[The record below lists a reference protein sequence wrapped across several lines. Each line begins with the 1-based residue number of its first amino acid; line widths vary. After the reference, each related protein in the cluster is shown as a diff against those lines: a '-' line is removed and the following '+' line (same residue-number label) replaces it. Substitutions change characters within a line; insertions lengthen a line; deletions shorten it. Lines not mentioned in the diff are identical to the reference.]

1 MKRKNLPTWLYGMQA
16 LVWLVTRD
24 LELTAR
30 ALPAPESKGMHFPP
44 LPQNRAASESLKE
57 KLESEQSPERVP
69 LAVSKEE
76 RSAFFHDPFEWGGI
90 TVSWLE
96 LYQGDAKK
104 IIRAIVTLV
113 RAASAGEVATREA
126 AGRQTGIEPGL
137 WVGKTLTED
146 PEDTCALVM
155 VPTDR
160 NLQIN
165 SKFPRPLFA
174 RNDVFKIALEY
185 DKSVTSARNGVEVTS
200 WMLSFA
206 EDFVS
211 ENKRPPLREKEAEYA
226 AIKAGFT
233 RRAAREA
240 YAKLPVHLKNA
251 PSKPRTRF
259 PV

>member
-1 MKRKNLPTWLYGMQA
+1 MQA

>member
-1 MKRKNLPTWLYGMQA
+1 
-16 LVWLVTRD
+16 
-24 LELTAR
+24 
-30 ALPAPESKGMHFPP
+30 
-44 LPQNRAASESLKE
+44 
-57 KLESEQSPERVP
+57 
-69 LAVSKEE
+69 
-76 RSAFFHDPFEWGGI
+76 
-90 TVSWLE
+90 
-96 LYQGDAKK
+96 
-104 IIRAIVTLV
+104 
-113 RAASAGEVATREA
+113 
-126 AGRQTGIEPGL
+126 
-137 WVGKTLTED
+137 
-146 PEDTCALVM
+146 M